1 MRWLIF
7 GLALIIAAVALRML
21 PRYELGAAANAG
33 LFELDKWTG
42 AVRACAPD
50 KCTAWVGGAGP
61 PS

>member
-7 GLALIIAAVALRML
+7 GLALIIAAVAFRML
-21 PRYELGAAANAG
+21 PRYEMGPVGSGG

-50 KCTAWVGGAGP
+50 KCTPWVGGAG
-61 PS
+61 SLS

>member
-1 MRWLIF
+1 MRWLIV
-7 GLALIIAAVALRML
+7 GLAPIIAAVAFRML
-21 PRYELGAAANAG
+21 PRYETGTASNAG

-50 KCTAWVGGAGP
+50 KCMPWVGVVGP

>member
-7 GLALIIAAVALRML
+7 GLALIIAAVAFRML
-21 PRYELGAAANAG
+21 PRYEMGAAANAG
-33 LFELDKWTG
+33 PFELDKWTG

-50 KCTAWVGGAGP
+50 KCTPWVGGAGP